1 MKKSTPLIVGAGI
14 LAGFAATSHLAFHR
28 SAPATLLDGYQ
39 RGKRL
44 KSRFAEQTGYD
55 QFLRLRAEENERPYE
70 LPRCFRPQNALTHE
84 ISQGMDVISLRPA
97 EARKLLSDIGCD
109 AELIER
115 VCVLVGRHHTYTD
128 VDGLDC
134 RILLE
139 ADYLVNAAFN
149 HHSQKAILAAK
160 ESFFRTETG
169 IRFLQTCL
177 LK

>member
-1 MKKSTPLIVGAGI
+1 MKTVLTISAMIDYLNGNLHEVEHLLKVYGYAKAIGELEGLDARTQEILEIAAVVHDIGIPRAIEKYGSDAG
-14 LAGFAATSHLAFHR
+14 
-28 SAPATLLDGYQ
+28 PYQ
-39 RGKRL
+39 
-44 KSRFAEQTGYD
+44 
-55 QFLRLRAEENERPYE
+55 EE
-70 LPRCFRPQNALTHE
+70 L
-84 ISQGMDVISLRPA
+84 GPA
-97 EARKLLSDIGCD
+97 EARRLLENIGCD
-109 AELIER
+109 EALIDR

-149 HHSQKAILAAK
+149 HHGEKAILAAK
-160 ESFFRTETG
+160 ESFFRTQAG

>member
-1 MKKSTPLIVGAGI
+1 MKTGLAISAMIDYLHGNLHEVEHLLKVYGYAKAIGEMEGLDARTQEILEIAAVVHDIGIPRAIEKYGSDAG
-14 LAGFAATSHLAFHR
+14 
-28 SAPATLLDGYQ
+28 PYQ
-39 RGKRL
+39 
-44 KSRFAEQTGYD
+44 
-55 QFLRLRAEENERPYE
+55 EE
-70 LPRCFRPQNALTHE
+70 L
-84 ISQGMDVISLRPA
+84 GPA
-97 EARKLLSDIGCD
+97 EARKLLESIGCD
-109 AELIER
+109 EALIER

-149 HHSQKAILAAK
+149 HHGEKAILAAK
-160 ESFFRTETG
+160 ESFFRTQTG

>member
-1 MKKSTPLIVGAGI
+1 MKTGIAISAMIDYLKGNLHEVEHLLKVYGYAKAIGELEGLDARTQEILEIAAVVHDIGIPRAIEKYGSDAG
-14 LAGFAATSHLAFHR
+14 
-28 SAPATLLDGYQ
+28 PYQ
-39 RGKRL
+39 
-44 KSRFAEQTGYD
+44 
-55 QFLRLRAEENERPYE
+55 EE
-70 LPRCFRPQNALTHE
+70 L
-84 ISQGMDVISLRPA
+84 GPA
-97 EARKLLSDIGCD
+97 EARRLLTDIGCD
-109 AELIER
+109 DQLIDR
-115 VCVLVGRHHTYTD
+115 VCTLVGRHHTYTD

-149 HHSQKAILAAK
+149 HHSQKAVLAAK

>member
-1 MKKSTPLIVGAGI
+1 MKTGLAISAMIDYLHGNLHEVEHLLKVYGYAKAIGEMEGLDARTQEILEIAAVVHDVGIPKAIEKYGSDAG
-14 LAGFAATSHLAFHR
+14 
-28 SAPATLLDGYQ
+28 PYQ
-39 RGKRL
+39 
-44 KSRFAEQTGYD
+44 
-55 QFLRLRAEENERPYE
+55 EEM
-70 LPRCFRPQNALTHE
+70 
-84 ISQGMDVISLRPA
+84 GPA
-97 EARKLLSDIGCD
+97 EARKLLADIGCD
-109 AELIER
+109 EALIER

-149 HHSQKAILAAK
+149 HHGEKAILAAK
-160 ESFFRTETG
+160 ESFFRTQTG

>member
-1 MKKSTPLIVGAGI
+1 MKTGLAISAMIDYLKGNLHEVEHLLKVYGYAKAIGELEGLDARTQEILEIAAVVHDGGIPRAIEKYGSDAG
-14 LAGFAATSHLAFHR
+14 
-28 SAPATLLDGYQ
+28 PYQ
-39 RGKRL
+39 
-44 KSRFAEQTGYD
+44 
-55 QFLRLRAEENERPYE
+55 EE
-70 LPRCFRPQNALTHE
+70 L
-84 ISQGMDVISLRPA
+84 GPA
-97 EARKLLSDIGCD
+97 EARRLLESIGCD
-109 AELIER
+109 DQLIDR
-115 VCVLVGRHHTYTD
+115 VCTLVGRHHTYTD

>member
-1 MKKSTPLIVGAGI
+1 MKTGLAISAMIDYLHGNLHEVEHLLKVYGYAKAIGEMEGLDARTQEILEIAAVVHDVGIPKAIEKYGSDAG
-14 LAGFAATSHLAFHR
+14 
-28 SAPATLLDGYQ
+28 PYQ
-39 RGKRL
+39 
-44 KSRFAEQTGYD
+44 
-55 QFLRLRAEENERPYE
+55 EEM
-70 LPRCFRPQNALTHE
+70 
-84 ISQGMDVISLRPA
+84 GPA
-97 EARKLLSDIGCD
+97 EARKLLADIGCD
-109 AELIER
+109 EALIER

-149 HHSQKAILAAK
+149 HHGEKAILAAK
-160 ESFFRTETG
+160 KSFFRTQTG

>member
-1 MKKSTPLIVGAGI
+1 MKTGLAISAMIDYLKGNLHEVEHLLKVYGYAKAIGEMEGLDARTQEILEIAAVVHDIGIPRAIEKYGSDAG
-14 LAGFAATSHLAFHR
+14 
-28 SAPATLLDGYQ
+28 PYQ
-39 RGKRL
+39 
-44 KSRFAEQTGYD
+44 
-55 QFLRLRAEENERPYE
+55 EEM
-70 LPRCFRPQNALTHE
+70 
-84 ISQGMDVISLRPA
+84 GPA
-97 EARKLLSDIGCD
+97 EARKLLADIGCD
-109 AELIER
+109 EALIER

-149 HHSQKAILAAK
+149 HHGEKAILAAK
-160 ESFFRTETG
+160 ESFFRTQTG